1 MYLSDSPSLFH
12 CLHRL
17 SDLRSEIYSQ
27 RLSLSILIISISYN
41 YLQSRIYLS
50 PTLKPVLLRQWHVW
64 LLELTVLLHSEEV
77 YSVSPL
83 HTSQYA
89 IIVKPINE
97 NKCFDPPILCTIICV
112 SLRLSSWKIIIR
124 WFTFIFTRHITLWI
138 YKSRLLIAVRNN
150 LL

>member
-27 RLSLSILIISISYN
+27 RLSLSILVISISYN

-64 LLELTVLLHSEEV
+64 LLELTVLSHSEEV

-89 IIVKPINE
+89 IIVKPISWPSRNRTYDILINSQVLLPTE
-97 NKCFDPPILCTIICV
+97 LWVNDPAEGANHFYWREGANQLPKLYINIIME
-112 SLRLSSWKIIIR
+112 
-124 WFTFIFTRHITLWI
+124 
-138 YKSRLLIAVRNN
+138 A
-150 LL
+150 